1 LQLSKQERVTGFVY
15 DKGFMSSSVT
25 VSWLIVMTKIV
36 RVGVTFPPELLK
48 DLDEIIDDI
57 GYESRSKAIQDAV
70 TSFVTEQKLLKKE
83 KGKKAGVLVMV
94 YDHDVKG
101 LEDDLIE
108 AQHHHRNVINSVL
121 HVHLSEQECLEAVA
135 VKGDAE
141 DIRKLAQELAT
152 RKGVKQVRSTI
163 VSS

>member
-1 LQLSKQERVTGFVY
+1 
-15 DKGFMSSSVT
+15 
-25 VSWLIVMTKIV
+25 MTKIV
-36 RVGVTFPPELLK
+36 RVGVTFPPELLQS
-48 DLDEIIDDI
+48 LDEIIDDM

-70 TSFVTEQKLLKKE
+70 ASFVTEQRLLRKE

-101 LEDDLIE
+101 LEDELVE

-121 HVHLSEQECLEAVA
+121 HVHLSDKECLEAVA
-135 VKGDAE
+135 VKGEAE
-141 DIRKLAQELAT
+141 DIRHLAQDLAT
-152 RKGVKQVRSTI
+152 RKGVKQLRSTI

>member
-1 LQLSKQERVTGFVY
+1 
-15 DKGFMSSSVT
+15 M
-25 VSWLIVMTKIV
+25 VSCEKAMGKIV

-48 DLDEIIDDI
+48 ELDEITNEM
-57 GYESRSKAIQDAV
+57 GYDSRSKAIQDAV
-70 TSFVTEQKLLKKE
+70 TLFVTEQKLLHKQQ
-83 KGKKAGVLVMV
+83 GKKAGVLVMV

-108 AQHHHRNVINSVL
+108 SQHHHRNVINSVL
-121 HVHLSEQECLEAVA
+121 HVHLSDKECLEAVA

-141 DIRKLAQELAT
+141 DIKKLAQELAT

>member
-1 LQLSKQERVTGFVY
+1 
-15 DKGFMSSSVT
+15 
-25 VSWLIVMTKIV
+25 MTKIV
-36 RVGVTFPPELLK
+36 RLGITFPPELLK
-48 DLDEIIDDI
+48 ELDNTIEQI

-70 TSFVTEQKLLKKE
+70 SSFITEQKLLRNQ

-101 LEDDLIE
+101 LEDELIE
-108 AQHHHRNVINSVL
+108 SQHHHREVINSVL
-121 HVHLSEQECLEAVA
+121 HVHLSDKECLEAVA

-152 RKGVKQVRSTI
+152 KKGVKQLRSTI

>member
-1 LQLSKQERVTGFVY
+1 
-15 DKGFMSSSVT
+15 
-25 VSWLIVMTKIV
+25 MTKIV
-36 RVGVTFPPELLK
+36 RVGVTFPPELLN
-48 DLDEIIDDI
+48 DLDEIIKEI
-57 GYESRSKAIQDAV
+57 GYDSRSKAIQDAV
-70 TSFVTEQKLLKKE
+70 TSFVTEQKLLHRE

-108 AQHHHRNVINSVL
+108 SQHHHRNVINSVL
-121 HVHLSEQECLEAVA
+121 HVHLSDRECLEAIA
-135 VKGDAE
+135 VKGDAQ
-141 DIRKLAQELAT
+141 DIIRLTQELKT

>member
-1 LQLSKQERVTGFVY
+1 
-15 DKGFMSSSVT
+15 
-25 VSWLIVMTKIV
+25 MTKIV

-48 DLDEIIDDI
+48 ELDEIIEDMA
-57 GYESRSKAIQDAV
+57 YESRSKAIQDAV
-70 TSFVTEQKLLKKE
+70 SAFITEQRLLRKE
-83 KGKKAGVLVMV
+83 QGTKAGVLVMV
-94 YDHDVKG
+94 YDHDIKG

-108 AQHHHRNVINSVL
+108 SQHNHRNIINSVL
-121 HVHLSEQECLEAVA
+121 HVHLSDKECLEAVA
-135 VKGDAE
+135 VKGEAE

>member
-1 LQLSKQERVTGFVY
+1 
-15 DKGFMSSSVT
+15 
-25 VSWLIVMTKIV
+25 MTKIV
-36 RVGVTFPPELLK
+36 RVGVTFPPNLLK
-48 DLDEIIDDI
+48 KLDETIEEM

-70 TSFVTEQKLLKKE
+70 SFFISEQRALQKQ

-108 AQHHHRNVINSVL
+108 SQHHHRNIINSVL
-121 HVHLSEQECLEAVA
+121 HVHLSDKECLEAVA

-141 DIRKLAQELAT
+141 EIWKLAHEMAT

-163 VSS
+163 ISP

>member
-1 LQLSKQERVTGFVY
+1 
-15 DKGFMSSSVT
+15 
-25 VSWLIVMTKIV
+25 MTKIV
-36 RVGVTFPPELLK
+36 RVGVTFPPELLN
-48 DLDEIIDDI
+48 DLDEIIQEI
-57 GYESRSKAIQDAV
+57 GYDSRSKAIQDAV
-70 TSFVTEQKLLKKE
+70 TSFVTEQRLLHRE

-108 AQHHHRNVINSVL
+108 SQHHHRKVINSVL
-121 HVHLSEQECLEAVA
+121 HVHLSDRECLEAIA

-141 DIRKLAQELAT
+141 DIRKLTQELTT

>member
-1 LQLSKQERVTGFVY
+1 
-15 DKGFMSSSVT
+15 
-25 VSWLIVMTKIV
+25 MTKIV

-48 DLDEIIDDI
+48 ELDETIDEV
-57 GYESRSKAIQDAV
+57 GYDSRSKAIQDAV
-70 TSFVTEQKLLKKE
+70 TSFITEQRLLRKQ

-94 YDHDVKG
+94 YDHDIKG

-108 AQHHHRNVINSVL
+108 AQHHNRQVICSVL
-121 HVHLSEQECLEAVA
+121 HVHLNEKECLEAVA

-152 RKGVKQVRSTI
+152 KKGVKQVRSTI
-163 VSS
+163 ITP

>member
-1 LQLSKQERVTGFVY
+1 
-15 DKGFMSSSVT
+15 
-25 VSWLIVMTKIV
+25 MTKIV

-48 DLDEIIDDI
+48 ELDETIEEM

-70 TSFVTEQKLLKKE
+70 TSFVTEQKLLHQQ

-101 LEDDLIE
+101 LEDELIE
-108 AQHHHRNVINSVL
+108 SQHHHRNVINSVL
-121 HVHLSEQECLEAVA
+121 HVHLSDKECLEAVA

>member
-1 LQLSKQERVTGFVY
+1 
-15 DKGFMSSSVT
+15 
-25 VSWLIVMTKIV
+25 MTKIV

-48 DLDEIIDDI
+48 ELDETVESM
-57 GYESRSKAIQDAV
+57 GYDTRSKAIQDAV
-70 TSFVTEQKLLKKE
+70 SFFIVEKKVLQKK
-83 KGKKAGVLVMV
+83 KGKMAGVLVMV

-108 AQHHHRNVINSVL
+108 SQHHHRNIINSVL
-121 HVHLSEQECLEAVA
+121 HVHLSDKECLEAVA

-141 DIRKLAQELAT
+141 DIRKLAQEMAT

-163 VSS
+163 ISS

>member
-1 LQLSKQERVTGFVY
+1 
-15 DKGFMSSSVT
+15 
-25 VSWLIVMTKIV
+25 MTKIV

-48 DLDEIIDDI
+48 DLDETIEEM

-70 TSFVTEQKLLKKE
+70 TSFITEQRILHKQ
-83 KGKKAGVLVMV
+83 KGRKAGVLVMV

-101 LEDDLIE
+101 LEDELIE

-121 HVHLSEQECLEAVA
+121 HVHLSDKECLEAVA

-141 DIRKLAQELAT
+141 DIRHLAHELAT
-152 RKGVKQVRSTI
+152 RKGVKQLRSTI
-163 VSS
+163 VSP

>member
-1 LQLSKQERVTGFVY
+1 
-15 DKGFMSSSVT
+15 
-25 VSWLIVMTKIV
+25 MTKIV

-48 DLDEIIDDI
+48 ELDETIEDM

-70 TSFVTEQKLLKKE
+70 ASFITEQRVLHKE
-83 KGKKAGVLVMV
+83 KGNKAGVLVMV

-108 AQHHHRNVINSVL
+108 SQHHHRNIINAVL
-121 HVHLSEQECLEAVA
+121 HVHLSDKKCLEAVA
-135 VKGDAE
+135 VKGEAE

>member
-1 LQLSKQERVTGFVY
+1 
-15 DKGFMSSSVT
+15 
-25 VSWLIVMTKIV
+25 MTKIV

-48 DLDEIIDDI
+48 DLDKVAEEM

-70 TSFVTEQKLLKKE
+70 TSFITDQRLLHEQ

-94 YDHDVKG
+94 YDHDIKG

-108 AQHHHRNVINSVL
+108 SQHHHRDIINSVL
-121 HVHLSEQECLEAVA
+121 HVHLSDRECLEAVA
-135 VKGDAE
+135 VKGEAE

>member
-1 LQLSKQERVTGFVY
+1 
-15 DKGFMSSSVT
+15 
-25 VSWLIVMTKIV
+25 MTKIV

-48 DLDEIIDDI
+48 ELDETIEEM

-70 TSFVTEQKLLKKE
+70 TSFVTEQKLLHQQ

-94 YDHDVKG
+94 YDHDIKG
-101 LEDDLIE
+101 LEDELIE
-108 AQHHHRNVINSVL
+108 SQHHHRNVINSVL
-121 HVHLSEQECLEAVA
+121 HVHLSDKECLEAVA

-163 VSS
+163 VSL